1 MPDFFGSDELVNM
14 EIGWKADLMDGKLRF
29 NGAAYSIEWDGIQ
42 IQTLDFAVSNLAFIS
57 NAADAEIKGLEID
70 SVYSPNDNLTFY
82 ANVSFNDSE
91 LTRVPP
97 NVVGLAP
104 VGSSLALAP
113 ELQYVLRGR
122 YDWDTENGSAFGQVS
137 YQYTDDTISSINA
150 GALFEQPDYT
160 TIDASVGYARDNWS
174 ATLFVENLTDE
185 LAVLFVS
192 NEDDIIKTTPNR
204 PRTIGVRFSFDFE

>member
-1 MPDFFGSDELVNM
+1 MRLTSLSG
-14 EIGWKADLMDGKLRF
+14 
-29 NGAAYSIEWDGIQ
+29 DGIQ
-42 IQTLDFAVSNLAFIS
+42 IQTLDFDVSNLAFIS

-70 SVYSPNDNLTFY
+70 SIYRPNDNFTLF

-113 ELQYVLRGR
+113 ELQYVIRGR
-122 YDWDTENGSAFGQVS
+122 YDWDTANGRAYGQVS

-150 GALFEQPDYT
+150 GALFEQPSYT
-160 TIDASVGYARDNWS
+160 TIDASIGYARDNWS
-174 ATLFVENLTDE
+174 TTLFIENVTDE
-185 LAVLFVS
+185 LAVLFIS
-192 NEDDIIKTTPNR
+192 NEDDILKNTPNR
-204 PRTIGVRFSFDFE
+204 PRTIGVRFSYDFE